1 MRSNWFPVLLGAAFI
16 AVISMPYILAYQDA
30 GSGYKFGGFLLNP
43 IDGNSY
49 LAKMHQGEQGSW
61 RFYLPYTVERGQG
74 AFLFTF
80 YLLLGHLARISG
92 SSNQLIFH
100 VFRIVGA
107 SALVASIWHFF
118 GRVFSVQRTRK
129 VAFGLALF
137 GSGLGWLTS
146 IFGIFSPD
154 FWVAEGYAFL
164 AAYANPHFPLGV
176 AIMLWIMAPGAS
188 EGVQGEKG
196 SQSPKWLITLVMSL
210 ILAIVMPFGVVITAV
225 VLIGVF
231 LWEML
236 DNMRFASNEINFS
249 QWVRS
254 NFEQNVV
261 VQKLVFLFVGGVP
274 VLLYQVWVTR
284 SDPILAAWNAQNI
297 TLSPPIWELLLAYAP
312 IILLAFPGIYLAIK
326 SGEHNLRIL
335 LIWACLG
342 FLWLYVPWSLQR
354 RFISGYMVPLAGL
367 AALTLEAMFSRK
379 RLLGVSVLIL
389 VIVLMLPTNMMIL
402 MGGIQAIN
410 DKVENIYISDSD
422 YQGMKWIDAN
432 TEEESVILASTD
444 SGLLLPAYTGR
455 RVWYG
460 HPFETPD
467 ALKMETLVQELF
479 SGKES
484 EPGKIILQES
494 DYLFISSREY
504 PQNELEVDTGFE
516 LVFESGKTRIYHIR
530 TQ

>member
-1 MRSNWFPVLLGAAFI
+1 
-16 AVISMPYILAYQDA
+16 
-30 GSGYKFGGFLLNP
+30 
-43 IDGNSY
+43 
-49 LAKMHQGEQGSW
+49 
-61 RFYLPYTVERGQG
+61 
-74 AFLFTF
+74 
-80 YLLLGHLARISG
+80 
-92 SSNQLIFH
+92 
-100 VFRIVGA
+100 
-107 SALVASIWHFF
+107 
-118 GRVFSVQRTRK
+118 
-129 VAFGLALF
+129 
-137 GSGLGWLTS
+137 
-146 IFGIFSPD
+146 
-154 FWVAEGYAFL
+154 
-164 AAYANPHFPLGV
+164 
-176 AIMLWIMAPGAS
+176 MLWIMAPGAS

-196 SQSPKWLITLVMSL
+196 SQSPKWLITLVLSS

-225 VLIGVF
+225 VLTGVF

-297 TLSPPIWELLLAYAP
+297 TLSPPIWEILLAYAP

-342 FLWLYVPWSLQR
+342 FLLLYVPWSLQR

-504 PQNELEVDTGFE
+504 PQNELEVDTDFE
-516 LVFESGKTRIYHIR
+516 LVFESGKTRIYHIGKK
-530 TQ
+530 